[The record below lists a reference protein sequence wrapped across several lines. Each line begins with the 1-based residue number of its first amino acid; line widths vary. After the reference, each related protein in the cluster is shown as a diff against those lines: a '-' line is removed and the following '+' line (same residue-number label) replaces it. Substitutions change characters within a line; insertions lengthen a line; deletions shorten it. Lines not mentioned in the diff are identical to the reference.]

1 MASRITKTSSTN
13 APTTGDKLGSVTDIR
28 TPTKD
33 GLTDRQVAILAM
45 IRSTTEERG
54 YPPSVREI
62 GESVGLTSPSS
73 VAHQLKNLQ
82 RAGYLRIDPNRPR
95 ALVLSA
101 TADHTIPIIDDASS
115 IAGSDSAGIAQ
126 VPVLGRIAAGGPILA
141 EQSIE
146 QTFPLPRDLVGEGE
160 LFSLKVVGDS
170 MVDAAICDGDWVV
183 IRRQPTCENGD
194 IVAALLGDEATVK
207 TFKKR
212 DGHVWL
218 MPHNPAYAPIPG
230 DNAQILGKVV
240 TVLRR
245 L

>member
-1 MASRITKTSSTN
+1 MAGRIQK
-13 APTTGDKLGSVTDIR
+13 PKDSVTLSPEVLADSVVMQLHDPSR
-28 TPTKD
+28 SELSP
-33 GLTDRQVAILAM
+33 RQRAILDM
-45 IRSTTEERG
+45 IRETTLERG

-95 ALVLSA
+95 ALVLSPE
-101 TADHTIPIIDDASS
+101 TIEHDSLEMIEPNSS
-115 IAGSDSAGIAQ
+115 TTN

-141 EQSIE
+141 EQSVE
-146 QTFPLPRDLVGEGE
+146 AVFPLPRDLVGEGD

-183 IRRQPTCENGD
+183 IRQQANCENGD
-194 IVAALLGDEATVK
+194 IVAALIDDEATVK
-207 TFKKR
+207 TFKRR

-218 MPHNPAYAPIPG
+218 MPHNPAYSPILG
-230 DNAQILGKVV
+230 DHAQILGKVV
-240 TVLRR
+240 SVLRK

>member
-1 MASRITKTSSTN
+1 MAGRIQKPKETITRSEGTVADSVVTQLHDPSRSELS
-13 APTTGDKLGSVTDIR
+13 P
-28 TPTKD
+28 
-33 GLTDRQVAILAM
+33 RQRAILDM
-45 IRSTTEERG
+45 IRDTTLERG

-95 ALVLSA
+95 ALVLSPESTENGLSEA
-101 TADHTIPIIDDASS
+101 TESEYSTTN
-115 IAGSDSAGIAQ
+115 

-141 EQSIE
+141 EQSVEAI
-146 QTFPLPRDLVGEGE
+146 FPLPRDLVGEGD

-183 IRRQPTCENGD
+183 IRQQATCENGD
-194 IVAALLGDEATVK
+194 IVAALIDDEATVK
-207 TFKKR
+207 TFKRR

-218 MPHNPAYAPIPG
+218 MPHNPAYSPIPG

-240 TVLRR
+240 SVLRR

>member
-1 MASRITKTSSTN
+1 
-13 APTTGDKLGSVTDIR
+13 VIR
-28 TPTKD
+28 HLRDPARSE
-33 GLTDRQVAILAM
+33 LTERQRAILNM
-45 IRSTTEERG
+45 IRVTTQERG

-62 GESVGLTSPSS
+62 GDSVGLNSPSS

-95 ALVLSA
+95 ALVLA
-101 TADHTIPIIDDASS
+101 RETTDHDDPQIQAPADRTL
-115 IAGSDSAGIAQ
+115 AQ

-141 EQSIE
+141 EQSVE
-146 QTFPLPRDLVGEGE
+146 ATFPLPRDLVGEGE

-183 IRRQPTCENGD
+183 IRQQPTCENGD
-194 IVAALLGDEATVK
+194 IVAALLDDEATVK
-207 TFKKR
+207 TFTQR

-218 MPHNPAYAPIPG
+218 MPHNPAYSPILG
-230 DNAQILGKVV
+230 DHAQILGRVV
-240 TVLRR
+240 SVLRK